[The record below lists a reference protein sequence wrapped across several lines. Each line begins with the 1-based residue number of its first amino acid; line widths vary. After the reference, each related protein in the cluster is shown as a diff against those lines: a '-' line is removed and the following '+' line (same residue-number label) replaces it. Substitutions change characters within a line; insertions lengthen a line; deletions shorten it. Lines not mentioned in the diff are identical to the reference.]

1 MECKAFLYFSG
12 ERLSDRF
19 SITLEDN
26 SQTKTFGYTFKGKPE
41 ANVPLNIGGSYSG
54 DVTVG
59 GSLISG
65 EWKAPIDIKFNF
77 GGADEGNGGSEPPS
91 INPDLSGLPEIGG
104 IWNGGIVAGIE
115 NASSTGADI
124 LLMSLDE
131 WSGFASDVRNIIQEE
146 EADGWH
152 LPTEEEAKYCIR
164 RSADHHW
171 MN

>member
-1 MECKAFLYFSG
+1 MSLSRVEFGVQSPFYIFPGSG
-12 ERLSDRF
+12 SQTVF

-65 EWKAPIDIKFNF
+65 EWKAPVDIKFNF
-77 GGADEGNGGSEPPS
+77 GGADEGNGGSEPPP

-115 NASSTGADI
+115 NASSTG
-124 LLMSLDE
+124 
-131 WSGFASDVRNIIQEE
+131 GGYF
-146 EADGWH
+146 
-152 LPTEEEAKYCIR
+152 C
-164 RSADHHW
+164 
-171 MN
+171 

>member
-1 MECKAFLYFSG
+1 M
-12 ERLSDRF
+12 
-19 SITLEDN
+19 
-26 SQTKTFGYTFKGKPE
+26 
-41 ANVPLNIGGSYSG
+41 
-54 DVTVG
+54 
-59 GSLISG
+59 ISG
-65 EWKAPIDIKFNF
+65 EWKAPVDIKFNF

-131 WSGFASDVRNIIQEE
+131 WSGFTSDVRNIIQEE